1 MTEKLPDSLEEA
13 LKFIREQQ
21 AKISHLQAE
30 NTEQKNEITELKAT
44 VDKQNI
50 MLSNLNEML
59 VKGKKAM
66 FGKSSEQLSN
76 IEGSVS
82 LMISLQTV
90 VSSFLRI

>member
-1 MTEKLPDSLEEA
+1 MTEKLPDNLEEA
-13 LKFIREQQ
+13 LEFIREQQ

-30 NTEQKNEITELKAT
+30 NSSLKDT
-44 VDKQNI
+44 VNKQNI
-50 MLSNLNEML
+50 MLYNLNEML
-59 VKGKKAM
+59 VKGRKAM

>member
-1 MTEKLPDSLEEA
+1 MTEKLPDNLKEA
-13 LKFIREQQ
+13 LEFIREQQ

-59 VKGKKAM
+59 VKGRKAM

-76 IEGSVS
+76 IEGSEQ
-82 LMISLQTV
+82 LTFIG
-90 VSSFLRI
+90 FKG